1 MSSLKELKEVLKDTL
16 EEKGILKDIR
26 AKIRAEIFKSLQDES

>member
-26 AKIRAEIFKSLQDES
+26 AKIRAEIFKSL